1 MIYSNY
7 RSTGKGLDRK
17 DCGPRLVGSIITEML
32 LGNSPLAQGYRKH
45 LASIERSAEK
55 GGEL

>member
-1 MIYSNY
+1 M
-7 RSTGKGLDRK
+7 TK
-17 DCGPRLVGSIITEML
+17 DLILQKVAGSQTSHEPRRVGSIITEML

-45 LASIERSAEK
+45 LASIEHSAEK

>member
-1 MIYSNY
+1 M
-7 RSTGKGLDRK
+7 KK
-17 DCGPRLVGSIITEML
+17 DYFSKKVAGSQKSHEPRLVGSIITEML

-45 LASIERSAEK
+45 LASIEHSAEK